1 MSAAQRRKRIVARSR
16 SRTALRRFSRSIH
29 SEQTI
34 NKGARRQSMGDHWK
48 ISELP
53 AEATEAHELDHWR
66 NNNSIRGDNTNGA
79 DWMNCVAPNSLH
91 CFHRVRSYNWLP
103 YPQAVSAPEH
113 FRSV

>member
-1 MSAAQRRKRIVARSR
+1 MLEDVGGSTPQTDRGPVEIENSAETIQQV
-16 SRTALRRFSRSIH
+16 H

-91 CFHRVRSYNWLP
+91 CFHR
-103 YPQAVSAPEH
+103 
-113 FRSV
+113 